1 MGRHL
6 KPPTEQPSTRG
17 PTMKRSK
24 VDAVVIGSG
33 VGGLCAAARL
43 VHQGM
48 KVAVLERLPIL
59 GGRLSSRLVKGFR
72 IPTGA
77 IIVPFEGRST
87 FRETFDLFGLPMNVR
102 PIEGAYRYRLSHGDY
117 DVPTGGGGLF
127 GMIDFALQN
136 KEEARKLF
144 RRFALALSWWQPS
157 DEISFRQWLAQ
168 YTSNKSVHALFQGFC
183 AAYIGV
189 HAAETPAG
197 EFFRFVKGIS
207 KSIRYGIASEGN
219 AVLMNGLAGALAER
233 GARIDTGAAC
243 RSILVEEGIVRGAV
257 VEKNGKQETIE
268 ATYVISNC
276 GPKQTVQLMGA
287 EPIEKS
293 YRALLEAHPH
303 PVPVISI
310 CIASSEPPTDC
321 ACVWNFGNTRN
332 LCFLATP
339 SLTCPELAPA
349 GKHLTVT
356 YSVPPSSTP
365 PLKFRES
372 IQRARREIE
381 LNFPVFRK
389 GAEII
394 HCATHHKNWPA
405 MHRWPG
411 FPMPIRT
418 PVENLYNV
426 GDGCMPPGTVGVEA
440 CAQSAAQVAD
450 EILKRG

>member
-1 MGRHL
+1 MR
-6 KPPTEQPSTRG
+6 
-17 PTMKRSK
+17 RSK

-43 VHQGM
+43 VYQGM
-48 KVAVLERLPIL
+48 NVAVFERLPLL

-77 IIVPFEGRST
+77 TLVPFEGRSA
-87 FRETFDLFGLPMNVR
+87 FRETFDLFELSMNVR
-102 PIEGAYRYRLSHGDY
+102 PMQGAYRYRLRHGDY
-117 DVPTGGGGLF
+117 EAPAGGGGLA
-127 GMIDFALQN
+127 GMIEFAMQDR
-136 KEEARKLF
+136 EEAQKLF
-144 RRFALALSWWQPS
+144 RRFVQALSWWQPS

-168 YTSNKSVHALFQGFC
+168 YTSNVSVHALFQGFC

-197 EFFRFVKGIS
+197 EFFRFLKAMGRN
-207 KSIRYGIASEGN
+207 IRYGIAVEGN
-219 AVLMNGLAGALAER
+219 AALMNRLAGTLVER
-233 GARIDTGAAC
+233 GARIETGAAC
-243 RSILVEEGIVRGAV
+243 RSILVEEGTARGAV
-257 VEKNGKQETIE
+257 VEKEGKEETIE
-268 ATYVISNC
+268 APYVISNC
-276 GPKQTVQLMGA
+276 GPKQTLRLLGQM
-287 EPIEKS
+287 PIEKS

-310 CIASSEPPTDC
+310 CVASSEPPSDC
-321 ACVWNFGNTRN
+321 AGVWNFGNTKS
-332 LCFLATP
+332 LCFMATP
-339 SLTCPELAPA
+339 TLTCPELAPS

-372 IQRARREIE
+372 IQRARQEME
-381 LNFPVFRK
+381 ENFPAFRK
-389 GAEII
+389 GAEVI
-394 HCATHHKNWPA
+394 HTGTHHKDWPS

-411 FPMPIRT
+411 FPMPVRT

-440 CAQSAAQVAD
+440 CAQSAAKVAD
-450 EILKRG
+450 EISKKG